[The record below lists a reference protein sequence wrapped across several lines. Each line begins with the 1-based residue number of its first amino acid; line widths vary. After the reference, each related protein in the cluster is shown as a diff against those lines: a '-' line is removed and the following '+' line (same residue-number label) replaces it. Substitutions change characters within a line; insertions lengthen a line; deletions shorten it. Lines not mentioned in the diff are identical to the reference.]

1 MGNENVTVNTAEGE
15 YLVSVGRRLR
25 EERERLALSQPALAG
40 HGGTTKKTQIDYE
53 KGVSGPKAEYL
64 ARVAE
69 IGVDVQYVITGV
81 RSSMAL
87 APDERLLMERYRAS
101 PAALRDAALRVLL
114 GGGEPPPTKKV
125 KISRSAGRDY
135 HEHQGATPTKGRK
148 RNEDQ

>member
-1 MGNENVTVNTAEGE
+1 MSQTAFATAGG
-15 YLVSVGRRLR
+15 VGRRAQVNY
-25 EERERLALSQPALAG
+25 ESGERAPD
-40 HGGTTKKTQIDYE
+40 TD
-53 KGVSGPKAEYL
+53 YL

-69 IGVDVQYVITGV
+69 IGVDVQYVITGAV
-81 RSSMAL
+81 ASAVL